1 MGYSMRDTHKQINDS
16 MCDFTDYYR
25 AIAQWLPNHCKIAE
39 VGVADGFSSIFLAE
53 QLEDIGKYY
62 ELVMVDSLQYG
73 GPNQLQEIIKNV
85 VRSKCEG
92 IRILPVDSLNAS
104 TMIPDNWGHFIFID
118 ASHEYEKT
126 KADILLWY
134 RKVMDGCILAGHDA
148 SCPDVKRAISELI
161 PQDMLSLVPT
171 DKNFGVWA
179 CQKTHGRQLL

>member
-1 MGYSMRDTHKQINDS
+1 MRETHKYINNG
-16 MCDFTDYYR
+16 MCDFTEYYR
-25 AIAQWLPNHCKIAE
+25 AIAQWLPNPCKIIE

-53 QLEDIGKYY
+53 QLEDLGKSY

-73 GPNQLQEIIKNV
+73 GPNQLQEIIQNV

-92 IRILPVDSLNAS
+92 IRIVPMDSLNAA
-104 TMIPDNWGHFIFID
+104 TTCPDGWANFVFID

-134 RKVMDGCILAGHDA
+134 RKVQDGGILAGHDA
-148 SCPDVKRAISELI
+148 TCPDVQRAINELI
-161 PQDMLSLVPT
+161 PRDMLQIVPT

-179 CQKTHGRQLL
+179 CPKIHGRNLM